1 MELNN
6 QKAIYI
12 GKFTS
17 DFEVD
22 QIKEKCYMGGEV
34 GSSLYNGIAPGDYV
48 FPIRDGKINYLWQM
62 TEYSTEEID
71 GKVVTAALFKE
82 IKAFDKTVLLSDF
95 IRYKDFNLNL
105 TLLNKASKSTN
116 GYGFHKID
124 YTKSADEIVN
134 IEFEGALRK
143 FYITSDLDKISSRD
157 KDIIILLDSLEEM
170 NINNILINNENNMEE
185 YKPLKK
191 LYEERNA
198 VKYSLKELLKYA
210 SEGID
215 NAPNKARYLTYVI
228 NELLDKEFVE
238 EKSPL
243 KLYDNI
249 LVGRKVYSQ
258 KGKNNVGNRSIEDND
273 EEIDDIQ
280 EEPLIPKY
288 TMSDILKDVF
298 ISKEEIH
305 NILFNLDYKKNII
318 LQGPPGVGKTFI
330 AKRLAYLHSG
340 IKDATKIEM
349 VQFHQS
355 YAYEDFVRGY
365 KPNNNGGFT
374 LKDGI
379 FYDFCEKAKKD
390 KENKYY
396 FIIDEI
402 NRGNLSKIFGEIMML
417 IEKDKR
423 GEGYSVH
430 LTYKNEND
438 DKFYIPKNLYI
449 IGTMNTAD
457 RSLAVVDYALRR
469 RFSFINIEPA
479 FNEMAFKEHLLAKG
493 ISNNMIKRVIDGM
506 NILNNEILK
515 DEINLGKGFEIGH
528 SYFTPSEEVSNEDEW
543 YERILKAEIEPLL
556 REYWFDNFQ
565 KVGELIEQLR

>member
-1 MELNN
+1 MELNK

-12 GKFTS
+12 GKFPNS
-17 DFEVD
+17 FEVD
-22 QIKEKCYMGGEV
+22 QIKGKCYMGGEV
-34 GSSLYNGIAPGDYV
+34 GSTWYNGIAPGDYI
-48 FPIRDGKINYLWQM
+48 FPTRAGEINYLWQM
-62 TEYSTEEID
+62 TEYSTKEID
-71 GKVVTAALFKE
+71 GKEVTAALFKE
-82 IKAFDKTVLLSDF
+82 VKAFDKPVLLREF
-95 IRYKDFNLNL
+95 IRYKDFNLDL
-105 TLLNKASKSTN
+105 TLLNKAFKSTK

-143 FYITSDLDKISSRD
+143 FYITSDLDKINSRD
-157 KDIIILLDSLEEM
+157 KDIIILLDGLEDM

-258 KGKNNVGNRSIEDND
+258 KGKNNVGNHGVDDND
-273 EEIDDIQ
+273 EEIDDIP
-280 EEPLIPKY
+280 EEALLPKY

-305 NILFNLDYKKNII
+305 DILFNLDYKKNII
-318 LQGPPGVGKTFI
+318 LQGPPGVGKTFV

-365 KPNNNGGFT
+365 KPNNGGFT
-374 LKDGI
+374 LKNGI
-379 FYDFCEKAKKD
+379 FYEFCQKAKKD

-402 NRGNLSKIFGEIMML
+402 NRGNLSKIFGEVMML

-423 GEGYSVH
+423 GEGHSVH

-479 FNEMAFKEHLLAKG
+479 FNESVFKEHLLVKG

-506 NILNNEILK
+506 NMLNDEILK

-543 YERILKAEIEPLL
+543 YERILKSEIEPLL
-556 REYWFDNFQ
+556 REYWFDNSQ

>member
-1 MELNN
+1 MEEHN
-6 QKAIYI
+6 KSIYI
-12 GKFTS
+12 GKFPTS
-17 DFEVD
+17 FAID
-22 QIKEKCYMGGEV
+22 QIKEKCYIGGEI
-34 GSSLYNGIAPGDYV
+34 GSTWYNGIAPGDYI
-48 FPIRDGKINYLWQM
+48 FPTRDGEINYLWQM
-62 TEYSTEEID
+62 TEYSKKEIE
-71 GKVVTAALFKE
+71 GKVETVAIFKE
-82 IKAFDKTVLLSDF
+82 IKAFNKPILLRDF
-95 IRYKDFNLNL
+95 IRYKNFDLDL
-105 TLLNKASKSTN
+105 TLLNKAFKSTK
-116 GYGFHKID
+116 GYGFHKVHYIKN
-124 YTKSADEIVN
+124 TDEIVN

-143 FYITSDLDKISSRD
+143 FYITNDLNKINSLD
-157 KDIIILLDSLEEM
+157 KDIIILLDNLEDM
-170 NINNILINNENNMEE
+170 NITNILINNENNIEE
-185 YKPLKK
+185 YTPLNK
-191 LYEERNA
+191 LYEEKNPI
-198 VKYSLKELLKYA
+198 KYSLKELLKYA
-210 SEGID
+210 SEGMD
-215 NAPNKARYLTYVI
+215 NAPKKARYLTYII

-238 EKSPL
+238 EESPL

-249 LVGRKVYSQ
+249 LVGRKVYLP
-258 KGKNNVGNRSIEDND
+258 KGKNNVGNIIEDDND
-273 EEIDDIQ
+273 EDIDEIPDEI
-280 EEPLIPKY
+280 LLPKY
-288 TMSDILKDVF
+288 TISDILKEVF

-305 NILFNLDYKKNII
+305 DILFNLDYKKNII
-318 LQGPPGVGKTFI
+318 LQGPPGVGKTFV

-340 IKDATKIEM
+340 IKDSTKIEM

-374 LKDGI
+374 LKNGI
-379 FYDFCEKAKKD
+379 FYEFCEKAKRDKD
-390 KENKYY
+390 NKYY

-469 RFSFINIEPA
+469 RFSFIDISPA
-479 FNEMAFKEHLLAKG
+479 FNEDTFREYLLSKG
-493 ISNNMIKRVIDGM
+493 ISNNMIKKIVEGM
-506 NILNNEILK
+506 SILNDEILK

-528 SYFTPSEEVSNEDEW
+528 SYFTPNEEIINEEEW
-543 YERILKAEIEPLL
+543 YQRIIKAEIEPLL

-565 KVGELIEQLR
+565 KVGELVEQLR